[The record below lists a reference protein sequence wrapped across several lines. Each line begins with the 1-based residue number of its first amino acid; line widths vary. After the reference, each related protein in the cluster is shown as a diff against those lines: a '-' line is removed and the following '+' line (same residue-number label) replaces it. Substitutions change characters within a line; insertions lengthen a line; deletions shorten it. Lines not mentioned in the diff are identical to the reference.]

1 MLQRTIEIVSSQTDC
16 RVLLEPLTKANVDE
30 VVGTLLPPDELANKW
45 LIKNDAKFLQSPDTY
60 EDYLSKPDQQKAWA
74 IRIGET
80 AVGISHL
87 WNLDTEYPGVSTF
100 ITRYRNLGKGI
111 GTMARVGLIS
121 SHVFVPQSNTEFV
134 QTATLQGNVPAT
146 RSLEK
151 AGFYI
156 TDYATDESGG
166 YLWQDVDGEPNCIPR
181 WIVVNPDQSPAKN
194 EYAGTPSG
202 QESQMKFAS
211 YVQNLRITVL

>member
-1 MLQRTIEIVSSQTDC
+1 MLQCAVEIVSSQTNR
-16 RVLLEPLTKANVDE
+16 RVLLEPLTNANVDE
-30 VVGTLLPPDELANKW
+30 VVGTLLPLDEHAGKW
-45 LIKNDAKFLQSPDTY
+45 LIKNDAEFLRSPDTY
-60 EDYLSKPDQQKAWA
+60 KEYLSKPDQKAWA

-134 QTATLQGNVPAT
+134 QTNTLQDNVPAT
-146 RSLEK
+146 RSLKK
-151 AGFYI
+151 AGFYV
-156 TDYATDESGG
+156 TDYATDETGG

-181 WIVVNPDQSPAKN
+181 WIVVNPDQSPAEN
-194 EYAGTPSG
+194 EYAQTPSG

-211 YVQNLRITVL
+211 YAQNLSITVL